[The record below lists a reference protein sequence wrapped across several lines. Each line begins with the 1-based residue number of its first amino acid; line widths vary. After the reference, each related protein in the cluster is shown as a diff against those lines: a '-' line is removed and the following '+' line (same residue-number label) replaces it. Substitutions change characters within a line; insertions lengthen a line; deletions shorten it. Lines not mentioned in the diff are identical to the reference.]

1 MMGFPINKKVKGD
14 KPEDYLNIFQQLQVD
29 KLKNKNLIGPDEP
42 LKDYNYLLSLDKSH
56 TDIEYE
62 QLEDNKIKPKENITL
77 VDFMIVNNDKLSE
90 LLGEKFYISL
100 AAISY
105 TRSPM
110 AWVTL
115 VSNSIE
121 GANSYLIA
129 PDKPIAYFRGLYIDY
144 IKLNSGNEGKDSSVE
159 ICLIMPE
166 EQSKQLNALDFI

>member
-1 MMGFPINKKVKGD
+1 MGFHISKSLKEP

-29 KLKNKNLIGPDEP
+29 KLKEKNLICQDEP

-62 QLEDNKIKPKENITL
+62 QLEDNKIKPKEDITL
-77 VDFMIVNNDKLSE
+77 AEFMIVNNDKLSE
-90 LLGEKFYISL
+90 LIGEKFYISL

-121 GANSYLIA
+121 EANSYLIA
-129 PDKPIAYFRGLYIDY
+129 PDKPITYFRDLYIDY
-144 IKLNSGNEGKDSSVE
+144 IKLNSSNEGKNYSVE
-159 ICLIMPE
+159 IHLIMPE
-166 EQSKQLNALDFI
+166 EQSKQLNAPDFI

>member
-1 MMGFPINKKVKGD
+1 MGFHISKSLKDP

-56 TDIEYE
+56 TYIEYE
-62 QLEDNKIKPKENITL
+62 QVEDNKIKPKEDITL
-77 VDFMIVNNDKLSE
+77 AEFMIINNDKLSE
-90 LLGEKFYISL
+90 LIGEKYYISL

-121 GANSYLIA
+121 GDNSYLIA
-129 PDKPIAYFRGLYIDY
+129 PDKPIAYFRDLYIDY
-144 IKLNSGNEGKDSSVE
+144 IKLNSDNEGKNPGVE

>member
-1 MMGFPINKKVKGD
+1 MGFHISKSLKEP

-115 VSNSIE
+115 VSNNREE
-121 GANSYLIA
+121 GNNCLIA
-129 PDKPIAYFRGLYIDY
+129 PDKPIAYFRDLYIDY
-144 IKLNSGNEGKDSSVE
+144 IKLNSDNEGKNPSVE

>member
-1 MMGFPINKKVKGD
+1 MGFHISKSLKDP

-42 LKDYNYLLSLDKSH
+42 LKDYNYLLSLGKSH

-90 LLGEKFYISL
+90 LIGEKFYISL

-121 GANSYLIA
+121 EDNSYLIA
-129 PDKPIAYFRGLYIDY
+129 PDKPIAYFRDLYIDY
-144 IKLNSGNEGKDSSVE
+144 IKLNSDNEGKNPSVE
-159 ICLIMPE
+159 ICLIMPK
-166 EQSKQLNALDFI
+166 EQSNQLNALDFI

>member
-1 MMGFPINKKVKGD
+1 MGFHISKSLKEP

-29 KLKNKNLIGPDEP
+29 KLKEKNLIGQDEP

-62 QLEDNKIKPKENITL
+62 QLEDNKIKPKEDITL
-77 VDFMIVNNDKLSE
+77 AEFMIVNNDKLSE
-90 LLGEKFYISL
+90 LIGEKFYISL

-115 VSNSIE
+115 VSNNREE
-121 GANSYLIA
+121 GNSCLIA
-129 PDKPIAYFRGLYIDY
+129 TDKPIAYFRYLYIDY
-144 IKLNSGNEGKDSSVE
+144 IKLNSDNEGKNPSVE
-159 ICLIMPE
+159 ICLIMPK
-166 EQSKQLNALDFI
+166 EQSNQLSALDFI

>member
-1 MMGFPINKKVKGD
+1 MGFHISKSLKEP

-29 KLKNKNLIGPDEP
+29 KLKEKNLIGPDEP
-42 LKDYNYLLSLDKSH
+42 LKDYNYLLSLGKSH

-90 LLGEKFYISL
+90 LLGENFYISL

-105 TRSPM
+105 RRSPM

-115 VSNSIE
+115 VSNNREE
-121 GANSYLIA
+121 GNSCLIA
-129 PDKPIAYFRGLYIDY
+129 PDKPIAYFRDLYIDY
-144 IKLNSGNEGKDSSVE
+144 IKLNSDNEGKNISVE

>member
-1 MMGFPINKKVKGD
+1 MGFHISKSLKEP

-29 KLKNKNLIGPDEP
+29 KLKEKNLIGQDEP

-62 QLEDNKIKPKENITL
+62 QLEDNKIKPKEDITL
-77 VDFMIVNNDKLSE
+77 AEFMIVNNDKLSE
-90 LLGEKFYISL
+90 LMGEKFYISL

-121 GANSYLIA
+121 GTNSYLIA
-129 PDKPIAYFRGLYIDY
+129 PDKPIAYFRDLYIDY
-144 IKLNSGNEGKDSSVE
+144 IKLNSGNEGKNSSVE
-159 ICLIMPE
+159 ICLIMTK
-166 EQSKQLNALDFI
+166 EQSNQLNAPDFI

>member
-1 MMGFPINKKVKGD
+1 MGFHINKKVKGD

-29 KLKNKNLIGPDEP
+29 KLKEKNLIGLDEP
-42 LKDYNYLLSLDKSH
+42 LKDYNYLLSLGKSH

-77 VDFMIVNNDKLSE
+77 VEFMIANTDKLSE

-121 GANSYLIA
+121 GNNSYLIA
-129 PDKPIAYFRGLYIDY
+129 PDKPIAYFRDLYIDY
-144 IKLNSGNEGKDSSVE
+144 IKINSSNEGKNYSVE
-159 ICLIMPE
+159 IHLIIPE
-166 EQSKQLNALDFI
+166 EQSNQLNALDFI

>member
-1 MMGFPINKKVKGD
+1 MGFHISKSLKDP

-42 LKDYNYLLSLDKSH
+42 LKDYNYLLSLGKSH

-62 QLEDNKIKPKENITL
+62 QLENNKIRPKEDITL

-121 GANSYLIA
+121 GDNSYLIA
-129 PDKPIAYFRGLYIDY
+129 PDKPIAYFRDLYIDY
-144 IKLNSGNEGKDSSVE
+144 IKLNSDDEGKNPSVE
-159 ICLIMPE
+159 IHLIMPE
-166 EQSKQLNALDFI
+166 EQPKQLKATDFI